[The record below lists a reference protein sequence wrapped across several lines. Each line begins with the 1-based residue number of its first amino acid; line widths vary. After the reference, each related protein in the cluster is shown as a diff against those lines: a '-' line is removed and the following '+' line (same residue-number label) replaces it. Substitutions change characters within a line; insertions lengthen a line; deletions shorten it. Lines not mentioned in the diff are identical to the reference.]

1 MSFLPAGPWI
11 VLGLFIVIYAV
22 LDHRWPARVA
32 RFEENALS
40 VILALITIVAFTQVI
55 ARYGFNSGWS
65 GALEFQ
71 RILFA
76 WLILLGMSYGIRTGS
91 HLGVDVLIR
100 AFPRPLF
107 RAFAVVGALAC
118 LAYAMALLTGA
129 WLGLLGA
136 NAKGGAVAYWSLN
149 WRTGLGLDDLRYP
162 ELLQALGTPERVQ
175 RWIAYLILPVGL
187 SLFAYRSAQAVVQIA
202 TGSRELV
209 IAGHEAED
217 LVAENRGVLSD
228 DALAAGQP
236 TPHQPAPHQPT
247 AGAAP
252 RRDA

>member
-11 VLGLFIVIYAV
+11 VLALFTAGYAA

-32 RFEENALS
+32 RFEESALS
-40 VILALITIVAFTQVI
+40 LILGLITIVAFTQVV

-76 WLILLGMSYGIRTGS
+76 WLILLGMSFGIRTGS

-107 RAFAVVGALAC
+107 RAFAVLGALAC
-118 LAYAMALLTGA
+118 VAYAMALLTGV
-129 WLGLLGA
+129 WLGVLGA
-136 NAKGGAVAYWSLN
+136 SAKGGAVAYWSLN

-162 ELLQALGTPERVQ
+162 ELLQQALGAPERVQ
-175 RWIAYLILPVGL
+175 RWVAYLILPIGL
-187 SLFAYRSAQAVVQIA
+187 ALFAYRSVQAVVQIA

-228 DALAAGQP
+228 DALAAAS
-236 TPHQPAPHQPT
+236 HQ
-247 AGAAP
+247 AP